1 MCVKGIKT
9 HTDNSLCHANSV
21 RRWWITEES
30 QACVWNSLW
39 PSFPLNSGSFP
50 ATVLTSRG
58 EAKYIVS
65 RTTLSTVIY
74 KAMNSISSVCPVI
87 FNSNLQYGS
96 QIATLSPTLKSL
108 KLIVKRRLLRKHLS
122 IMENTWN
129 PFLELQTISVLL
141 SSTVESYRKCFLP
154 AAITLN
160 NEPSL
165 YQTWASRFS
174 SSNQGSVIHLYI

>member
-9 HTDNSLCHANSV
+9 HTDNSLCHANGV
-21 RRWWITEES
+21 WRWWITEES

-39 PSFPLNSGSFP
+39 PSFPLDSGSFP

-58 EAKYIVS
+58 AAKYVVS

-74 KAMNSISSVCPVI
+74 KAMNSTSSVCPVI
-87 FNSNLQYGS
+87 FNLQCGN
-96 QIATLSPTLKSL
+96 QIATLSPTLKSSVM
-108 KLIVKRRLLRKHLS
+108 IVKRWLLRKHLS
-122 IMENTWN
+122 ITENTWN

-154 AAITLN
+154 AAITVN
-160 NEPSL
+160 NKPSL
-165 YQTWASRFS
+165 CQTWASRFS
-174 SSNQGSVIHLYI
+174 SNNQGSAIYLYI